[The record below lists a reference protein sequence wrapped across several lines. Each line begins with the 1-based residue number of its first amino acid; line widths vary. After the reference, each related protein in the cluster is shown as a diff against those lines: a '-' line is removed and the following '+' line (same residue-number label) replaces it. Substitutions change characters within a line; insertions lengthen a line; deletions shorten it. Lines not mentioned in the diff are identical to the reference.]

1 MYGFEDEFEF
11 YVQEFSVEDTREEL
25 GKVVKYFQ
33 EQPYHEHA
41 MKLFIQDYRQLP
53 LQVAYDADAFCVD
66 EEIEI
71 SEFPEWMQVESLG
84 FIKGQWCPMWGRCVF
99 PVKDVKGQVMGFC
112 GWDPFVDPKYLDS
125 KNYGYKAKLTTLY
138 GMEKLP
144 EYYASGKPVYVTEGL
159 MCCLYLRSKGF
170 QALATLGS
178 HLTAYVITILAR
190 FGNRLVMI
198 PDNDETGDKYVHQV
212 KYRLPK
218 AICVQVAYGKDIEGC
233 RKLEEHKYEEQLLR
247 ELQMLSNPFARTY
260 LLIRR

>member
-1 MYGFEDEFEF
+1 MYRFEDDYQL
-11 YVQEFSVEDTREEL
+11 YVQEYSIEDTRADL
-25 GKVVKYFQ
+25 GKIVKYFQ

-41 MKLFIQDYRQLP
+41 MKLFIEDYRQLQ

-66 EEIEI
+66 EEIDI
-71 SEFPEWMQVESLG
+71 SQFPEWMNIESLG
-84 FIKGQWCPMWGRCVF
+84 FIKNRWCPMWGRCVF

-144 EYYASGKPVYVTEGL
+144 EYYTSDKPVFVTEGL
-159 MCCLYLRSKGF
+159 MCCLYLRSQGF

-178 HLTAYVITILAR
+178 HLTPYVISILSR

-198 PDNDETGDKYVHQV
+198 PDNDETGDNYVRQV
-212 KYRLPK
+212 KYKLPR

-233 RKLEEHKYEEQLLR
+233 RKLDGHKYEEQLLR
-247 ELQMLSNPFARTY
+247 ELKLLSNPFERTY